1 MRLRLSLLA
10 VAATLTACVGC
21 GSSDKAQPVS
31 AEAPSTDSSAEESTT
46 SSAPVVAA
54 WPLTAIGVADP
65 AVVNHPAVS
74 VKIDNHPR
82 ARPQTGL
89 NQADLVYEIRVE
101 GYTRFAA
108 VFHSELPGAAGPV
121 RSARTSDIDIVANL
135 GTPIFSWSG
144 GNGTVTGQ
152 VQGAADAGRITNAN
166 FDVDQGDY
174 HRDSKPNGQAAP
186 HNLYVDVAG
195 LQRLGKPGAVPGAI
209 FDYRAPD
216 EALPPGAVPV
226 AGVSLDF
233 SVPGMAVDY
242 VWDPEAHG
250 WARFQT
256 DERHGRA
263 KSAFVDSAGVQVA
276 PANLVVLF
284 MEYRVAAADYHS
296 PEALSVGSGDG
307 MVFLDGAMVPI
318 RWSREAPEYKWR
330 LTTPDGTPVKLNAG
344 RTWVALPE
352 PGDNAKV
359 MAPESA
365 AELLATR
372 PAP

>member
-10 VAATLTACVGC
+10 VLAVLTTGVGC
-21 GSSDKAQPVS
+21 GSTEKAQPVS

-46 SSAPVVAA
+46 SAAPVAAA
-54 WPLTAIGVADP
+54 WPLTAIGVTDP
-65 AVVNHPAVS
+65 AVLNHPAVS

-89 NQADLVYEIRVE
+89 NQADVVYEIRVE

-108 VFHSELPGAAGPV
+108 VYHSELPGSVGPV

-135 GTPIFSWSG
+135 GTPIFAWSG

-166 FDVDQGDY
+166 FDVDQSDY

-186 HNLYVDVAG
+186 HNLYVDAAS
-195 LQRLGKPGAVPGAI
+195 LLRLGKPGAVPGAI
-209 FDYRAPD
+209 FDYRPAD

-242 VWDPEAHG
+242 VWDAEAKG

-263 KSAFVDSAGVQVA
+263 KSAFVDSAGAQVA
-276 PANLVVLF
+276 P
-284 MEYRVAAADYHS
+284 ADYHS
-296 PEALSVGSGDG
+296 PEAISVGSGDG

-365 AELLATR
+365 ADLLATR
-372 PAP
+372 